1 MSNTTER
8 AQTPTGVNHLVLNVR
23 DLEESHRFWTEMVG
37 FKCVAELKPKPG
49 RTMQM
54 RFYSGVNEHGQVSHH
69 DLALAQI
76 PDGAALKPEPWGMGP
91 RTIGVNH
98 VAICYPTRD
107 AWLKQVA
114 FLKSQGVPIHLR
126 IDHGMTHSI
135 YISDPNGHRIEI
147 LYELPREVCEHD
159 IEGAQ
164 TYAERSW
171 YHHLW
176 PGRRYVDWIAFDPY
190 AAPGLNPQ
198 NGGFR
203 RMVNRHWGTGIW
215 RGSYR
220 WAHQRFPAKPV
231 MLAEWGVAEKAGN
244 GRWKSG
250 FFRTVVRDLRR
261 MPRLKLLAYFSSPK
275 PAVGG
280 DVRPDTSRRSTRAW
294 RALAARAIF
303 HRRTG

>member
-135 YISDPNGHRIEI
+135 YISDPNGHGIEI
-147 LYELPREVCEHD
+147 LYELPEKSGSTTSKAPRTTPS
-159 IEGAQ
+159 A
-164 TYAERSW
+164 YPR
-171 YHHLW
+171 
-176 PGRRYVDWIAFDPY
+176 GRRLARGQHRLPEIRSHHQGLSSRVSRESFAPVLPPRRPGHAVFEPCSRV
-190 AAPGLNPQ
+190 AA
-198 NGGFR
+198 
-203 RMVNRHWGTGIW
+203 TGRAGRAGMR
-215 RGSYR
+215 RGSTGPVPSNRYR
-220 WAHQRFPAKPV
+220 APRTRWSPAK
-231 MLAEWGVAEKAGN
+231 
-244 GRWKSG
+244 
-250 FFRTVVRDLRR
+250 
-261 MPRLKLLAYFSSPK
+261 
-275 PAVGG
+275 AV
-280 DVRPDTSRRSTRAW
+280 SRRPPASW
-294 RALAARAIF
+294 
-303 HRRTG
+303 

>member
-54 RFYSGVNEHGQVSHH
+54 RFYSGVNAHGQVSHH

-76 PDGAALKPEPWGMGP
+76 PDGDKLKPEPWGMGP

-98 VAICYPTRD
+98 VAICYPTRE

-135 YISDPNGHRIEI
+135 YISDPNGHGIEI
-147 LYELPREVCEHD
+147 LYELPREIWEND

-164 TYAERSW
+164 NYAERLPPDDEAS
-171 YHHLW
+171 L
-176 PGRRYVDWIAFDPY
+176 VDSTDYPKFG
-190 AAPGLNPQ
+190 AA
-198 NGGFR
+198 
-203 RMVNRHWGTGIW
+203 
-215 RGSYR
+215 
-220 WAHQRFPAKPV
+220 AK
-231 MLAEWGVAEKAGN
+231 A
-244 GRWKSG
+244 
-250 FFRTVVRDLRR
+250 
-261 MPRLKLLAYFSSPK
+261 
-275 PAVGG
+275 
-280 DVRPDTSRRSTRAW
+280 
-294 RALAARAIF
+294 
-303 HRRTG
+303 

>member
-54 RFYSGVNEHGQVSHH
+54 RFYSGVNELGQVSHH

-135 YISDPNGHRIEI
+135 YISDPNGH
-147 LYELPREVCEHD
+147 
-159 IEGAQ
+159 
-164 TYAERSW
+164 
-171 YHHLW
+171 
-176 PGRRYVDWIAFDPY
+176 
-190 AAPGLNPQ
+190 
-198 NGGFR
+198 GF
-203 RMVNRHWGTGIW
+203 
-215 RGSYR
+215 
-220 WAHQRFPAKPV
+220 
-231 MLAEWGVAEKAGN
+231 
-244 GRWKSG
+244 
-250 FFRTVVRDLRR
+250 
-261 MPRLKLLAYFSSPK
+261 
-275 PAVGG
+275 
-280 DVRPDTSRRSTRAW
+280 
-294 RALAARAIF
+294 
-303 HRRTG
+303 